1 MIQKYLTYLCQRNLN
16 LLETKDMQYKED
28 FLTLWEQVK
37 ESIEAGTFAKLTLA
51 KPIGKPDLK
60 NIFLRP
66 VYSEKG
72 FTFLLKFHYRQ
83 REMEDK
89 ESELSIDDALLI
101 VKEHL
106 RNPFMSAIAFTTE
119 KDLQF
124 KINKKGVGTITENY
138 PTFTNVTQAVRD

>member
-1 MIQKYLTYLCQRNLN
+1 
-16 LLETKDMQYKED
+16 MQYKED
-28 FLTLWEQVK
+28 FTELWEQVK
-37 ESIEAGTFAKLTLA
+37 TSIEEKTFAKLTMA

-72 FTFLLKFHYRQ
+72 FTVLLKFHYRQ

-89 ESELSIDDALLI
+89 ESELSLEDALVV

-106 RNPFMSAIAFTTE
+106 RNPFMSVIAFTTE

-124 KINKKGVGTITENY
+124 KINKKGAGNITENY